1 MLHKHTGNV
10 QEFTAPSS
18 TTYKLEVWGA
28 AGAMGTE
35 EGGMGGYAIGNK
47 SLNQNNNIYICC
59 GQAGGSVAYPWDDS
73 KAAYNG
79 GGLGQKLGGGA
90 THTATTNRGELY
102 NYEKYKSEVLLV
114 AGGGGGSD
122 WDGGSGGHG
131 GGNVGGD
138 SHATIHI
145 VVGGLGGT
153 QNNGGAGANNG
164 SFGRGGKSAIDGESS
179 GGGGGGGWYGG
190 GGSTNTAN
198 SGGGGSGHIGN
209 VSNGSMRTGVN
220 GGSGHSLITWMPV
233 L

>member
-1 MLHKHTGNV
+1 M
-10 QEFTAPSS
+10 
-18 TTYKLEVWGA
+18 EVWGA
-28 AGAMGTE
+28 AGAMCTE

-59 GQAGGSVAYPWDDS
+59 GQAGGSAAYPWDDS

-145 VVGGLGGT
+145 GVGGLGGT

-164 SFGRGGKSAIDGESS
+164 SFGRGGKSAIDGASS

-190 GGSTNTAN
+190 GGSTDTGN

>member
-1 MLHKHTGNV
+1 M
-10 QEFTAPSS
+10 
-18 TTYKLEVWGA
+18 EVWGA
-28 AGAMGTE
+28 Q
-35 EGGMGGYAIGNK
+35 GGNTPRATGGKGGYAIGNK

-59 GQAGGSVAYPWDDS
+59 GQAGGSAAYPWDDS

-90 THTATTNRGELY
+90 THIATTNRGELY

-145 VVGGLGGT
+145 GVGGLGGT

-164 SFGRGGKSAIDGESS
+164 SFGRGGKSAIDGASS

-190 GGSTNTAN
+190 GGSTDTGN